1 MNTLAFIVNSIAP
14 EVRLVY
20 EPNSPTCFD
29 HDLKAVVIGND
40 LQDDRG
46 FMRHI
51 VETHDFAQAY
61 DYSLVLWSVLH
72 ELGHYFTSDDGWIDE
87 DEASQYLVCALVSKE
102 ATDDPK
108 IQDLY
113 FNIPSEYEATEW
125 AIDWIKANP
134 ELATRFNN
142 MLNRLHL

>member
-1 MNTLAFIVNSIAP
+1 MNALSFIVKSIAP
-14 EVRLVY
+14 EVDVVY
-20 EPNSPTCFD
+20 EPDSFTCFD
-29 HDLKAVVIGND
+29 HDLEAVVIGND
-40 LQDDRG
+40 FQLDDRG

-61 DYSLVLWSVLH
+61 DYSLMLWSVLH
-72 ELGHYFTSDDGWIDE
+72 ELGHYFTGDDGWVDE
-87 DEASQYLVCALVSKE
+87 EEANQYLVCSLVPSE
-102 ATDDPK
+102 IADDPK

-142 MLNRLHL
+142 MLK

>member
-1 MNTLAFIVNSIAP
+1 MDNLTFIVKSIAP
-14 EVRLVY
+14 EVDVVY
-20 EPNSPTCFD
+20 EPDSFTCFD
-29 HDLKAVVIGND
+29 HDLEAVVIGND
-40 LQDDRG
+40 FQLDDRG

-61 DYSLVLWSVLH
+61 DYSLMLWSILH
-72 ELGHYFTSDDGWIDE
+72 ELGHYFTGDDGWVDE
-87 DEASQYLVCALVSKE
+87 EEANQYLVCSLVPSE
-102 ATDDPK
+102 IADDPK

-125 AIDWIKANP
+125 AIDWVKANP

-142 MLNRLHL
+142 MLK

>member
-1 MNTLAFIVNSIAP
+1 MDNLTSIVKSIAP
-14 EVRLVY
+14 EVDVVY
-20 EPNSPTCFD
+20 EPDSFTCFD
-29 HDLKAVVIGND
+29 HDLEAVVIGND
-40 LQDDRG
+40 FQLDDRG

-61 DYSLVLWSVLH
+61 DYSLAFWSILH
-72 ELGHYFTSDDGWIDE
+72 ELGHYFTGDDGWVDE
-87 DEASQYLVCALVSKE
+87 EEANQYLVCSLVPSE
-102 ATDDPK
+102 IADDPK

-142 MLNRLHL
+142 MLK